1 MALQSSIGATFTN
14 PDGSFK
20 TPRPQTIIALTFTF
34 VSAWIFLQG
43 NELPGGLGEVTL
55 LIVGFFFGDQSRS
68 RTASAPALPD
78 PVSG

>member
-1 MALQSSIGATFTN
+1 MTIPSTIGATFTN
-14 PDGSFK
+14 PDGSLK

-34 VSAWIFLQG
+34 VSAFIFLQG

-55 LIVGFFFGDQSRS
+55 IIIGFFFGD
-68 RTASAPALPD
+68 RTADRVKQAPLPD